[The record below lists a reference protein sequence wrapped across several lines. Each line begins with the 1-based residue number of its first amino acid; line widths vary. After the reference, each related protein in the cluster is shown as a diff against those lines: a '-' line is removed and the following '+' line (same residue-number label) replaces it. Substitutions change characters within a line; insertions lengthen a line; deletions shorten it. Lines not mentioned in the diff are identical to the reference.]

1 MEETK
6 ATAPNATPVDD
17 GSPIECPVA
26 KWYFKRMGLM
36 FLMLFAMGCW
46 FLYDAT
52 IGYPAK
58 KEIWDQ
64 YTDIAG
70 YDLKLVPE
78 LKGPEE
84 LPESGVYVAIIGKTA
99 DGRHYRVF
107 DGKGERKLDSAGE
120 PESAKKMAI
129 TKLDKVLEAKWA
141 EADTLAADD
150 KQEILGALSPVVNFN
165 VKGAQKDSDGMEK
178 WRALAKE
185 KGWEQEPEE
194 YTDSKIT
201 TQWEFTVGM
210 FVLSLVVVVVFLLN
224 KGKILKADAEAF
236 CQPNGSRVA
245 FADVYRVD
253 RRKWDHKGL
262 AYAMYRTGGEG
273 RSRKATIDDLK
284 FLGADKILTRL
295 LNNFEGELIDRIPD
309 EEEEDQKLA
318 EGEKV
323 AENKADVA
331 LAEEGSAGEGD
342 LPKS

>member
-1 MEETK
+1 MAET
-6 ATAPNATPVDD
+6 TAIHPNATPVDD
-17 GSPIECPVA
+17 GAPIECPVA
-26 KWYFKRMGLM
+26 RWYYKRMGLM
-36 FLMLFAMGCW
+36 FMMLFAMGCW

-64 YTDIAG
+64 YTEITG
-70 YDLKLVPE
+70 YDLKLVRE
-78 LKGPEE
+78 LKGAEE
-84 LPESGVYVAIIGKTA
+84 LPKSGVYLAIIGKTA

-107 DGKGERKLDSAGE
+107 DGKGEMKLDLAGE
-120 PESAKKMAI
+120 SEAAKKMAI

-141 EADTLAADD
+141 EADTLAADE
-150 KQEILGALSPVVNFN
+150 KQEILSALSPVINFN

-194 YTDSKIT
+194 YTDSKIK
-201 TQWEFTVGM
+201 TQWEFTIGM
-210 FVLSLVVVVVFLLN
+210 FVLSLIVVVVFLLN
-224 KGKILKADAEAF
+224 KGKVLKADSEAF
-236 CQPNGSRVA
+236 YQPDGSRVT
-245 FADVYRVD
+245 FASVYRID

-284 FLGADKILTRL
+284 FLGADRILTRL
-295 LNNFEGELIDRIPD
+295 LNNFEGELIDRVPD
-309 EEEEDQKLA
+309 EEEDEQAVA
-318 EGEKV
+318 EEEKV
-323 AENKADVA
+323 ADSKADVTQ
-331 LAEEGSAGEGD
+331 EEEVSAGEGD